1 MERYNLALMTK
12 KIYQSNLSL
21 FTLKTLRDILDIE
34 NEATLFSAVKRLL
47 EAGILKKLER
57 NKYLLKDSPI
67 SDFALANFL
76 YQPSY
81 ISFETALNFYGIL
94 SQFPYEISSAT
105 TRKTAKKEFEG
116 KIFTYTKIK
125 KELFWGYEKK
135 ENFLIAF
142 PEKALLDQI
151 YLAAKGQKGLNFS
164 EYNLENISISK
175 FRNYLT
181 RYPKTRQFMSI
192 IKKIKTYLNL

>member
-1 MERYNLALMTK
+1 MERYNLGLMTK
-12 KIYQSNLSL
+12 RIYQSNLPL

-47 EAGILKKLER
+47 EAGILKKMER
-57 NKYLLKDSPI
+57 NKYLLKDFPI

-94 SQFPYEISSAT
+94 SQFPYEVSNAT

-151 YLAAKGQKGLNFS
+151 YLAAKGQRGINFS
-164 EYNLENISISK
+164 EYNLENISLSK
-175 FRNYLT
+175 FRDYLT

-192 IKKIKTYLNL
+192 LKKIKIYLNL